1 MNGCPDT
8 GAGFSLAPNSAFR
21 RGLASVLTPN
31 WEKKTSVSS
40 ARNCSGLIIGWA
52 FSTKT
57 SETTEAADAVV
68 RSDAAAV
75 MVINSPNQS
84 ENERKVESPRMAIC
98 RCWKARKNVERSNPG
113 MLCSGWRI
121 PFCLLPNDDDAADD
135 TGRDSW
141 IDHNPL

>member
-1 MNGCPDT
+1 MGVVGLSVAHSPRTNPIYTGYPAIQNIGAWRRRRPENGCPDT
-8 GAGFSLAPNSAFR
+8 GAGFSLAPRSAFR

-98 RCWKARKNVERSNPG
+98 RC
-113 MLCSGWRI
+113 
-121 PFCLLPNDDDAADD
+121 
-135 TGRDSW
+135 
-141 IDHNPL
+141 